1 MNYTVSPK
9 KPALEFARQDFPK
22 LPATWSVQEA
32 LDFIR
37 EHGVGEKIVYFYV
50 VDNEGRLIGV
60 VPTRRLL
67 TSPLEKQLA
76 EIMISRMVTIPH
88 TATLMDACEM
98 FALYK
103 FLAFPV
109 VDEERRIVGVLDVG
123 VFTDQVLDMEKRER
137 MDEVFESIGF
147 RISQIKDASPWRV
160 FRFRFPWLLATIS
173 SGTFC
178 ALLAS
183 SFEMTLAKSLVLTF
197 FLTLIL
203 GLGESVSMQSMT
215 VTIQAL
221 RSKEPTLRW
230 YVKSLRKEAAT
241 ALLLG
246 TACGTLVGL
255 IAWLWRG
262 EGLVALV
269 ICLSILLILLAACLL
284 GLSIPTLLHAL
295 KLDVKIAAGPVTLAS
310 ADILTLLFYFSMA
323 SFLLS

>member
-1 MNYTVSPK
+1 MNYTVSLK

-123 VFTDQVLDMEKRER
+123 VFTDQVLDMEERER

>member
-1 MNYTVSPK
+1 MNYTVSLK

>member
-1 MNYTVSPK
+1 MNYTVSLK

-123 VFTDQVLDMEKRER
+123 VFTDQVLDMEERER

-147 RISQIKDASPWRV
+147 RIFQIKDASPWRV